1 MKKYII
7 PSICINPMIFAMN
20 FLTGSDPNQP
30 TNQVS
35 TADALGN
42 SSSFDDEE
50 DVSPSNG
57 KSFWDE

>member
-1 MKKYII
+1 MKRYII

-20 FLTGSDPNQP
+20 FLAGSDPQAK
-30 TNQVS
+30 NQVS
-35 TADALGN
+35 TAAALGN

-50 DVSPSNG
+50 DVSPSSG

>member
-20 FLTGSDPNQP
+20 FLAGSDP
-30 TNQVS
+30 QVNNGYS
-35 TADALGN
+35 QSAALGN
-42 SSSFDDEE
+42 NSSFDDEE
-50 DVSPSNG
+50 EVSPSNS

>member
-1 MKKYII
+1 
-7 PSICINPMIFAMN
+7 MIFALN
-20 FLTGSDPNQP
+20 FLAGSDPGVNN
-30 TNQVS
+30 TYS
-35 TADALGN
+35 ESAALGN

>member
-7 PSICINPMIFAMN
+7 PSISINPMIFAMN
-20 FLTGSDPNQP
+20 ILADSDPQA
-30 TNQVS
+30 TNQVI
-35 TADALGN
+35 TADALDN
-42 SSSFDDEE
+42 SSSFADEE

>member
-7 PSICINPMIFAMN
+7 PSICINPMIFALN
-20 FLTGSDPNQP
+20 FLADSDPGVNN
-30 TNQVS
+30 TYS
-35 TADALGN
+35 GSAALGN